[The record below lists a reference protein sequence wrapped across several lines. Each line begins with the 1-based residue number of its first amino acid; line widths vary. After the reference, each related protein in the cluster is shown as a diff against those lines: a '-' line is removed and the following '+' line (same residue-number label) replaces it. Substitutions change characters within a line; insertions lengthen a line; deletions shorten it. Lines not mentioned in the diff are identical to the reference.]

1 MKTKGFKFLPEELK
15 GKRTPQDLFDFYK
28 NNWLD
33 CDADPD
39 FLEQAFEL
47 GMEGK
52 DLPNDWY
59 NMGLTDMDY
68 IEDMNSIGQDIKKR
82 GIKAVFAEIRA
93 DAKED
98 NDTDLLEDRD
108 FNAMVEDLEE
118 NEDLVECR
126 ECFDLFP
133 KAECTKMDHGYICPT
148 CGREQQSQDF
158 SDVSFTDITTDLYD
172 QEFPDVR
179 EYDSEFGPE
188 MEERQK
194 EYHVDDIVDALLKD
208 EYDAIESYEL
218 ADEMIQDAN
227 DVEEDMKDDLL
238 DAIEHIKKEEEEH
251 IDEINAAAGRVEAD
265 PEDEDKKDDGSE
277 EDSDSEDEDDDK
289 DEDEDD
295 KDSDKDK
302 DNDKDEDDKEKN
314 EDLTEAAPSPE
325 MVEGEEILDEKKESV
340 FDKIWKPV
348 NESLWVCKF
357 KDAEIGK
364 VSAETE
370 EEALEKMQKEFP
382 EYNYGECDG
391 CFEVIQEEV
400 CKVNK
405 GINHTED
412 EQEVLNEEVEEL
424 EEGIFD
430 GARFGETLDGFYKNG
445 YVVYIRLP
453 KDATAPG
460 GFQSQIKATSFDNAK
475 KLAKQYATKY
485 AASKATVF
493 VLPMKLAQADYDALD
508 PAKKAFAPKPSS
520 GDRPPVLAKF
530 FAGGKEDTGITRAKE
545 VAKGLGKIAKADK
558 KLNKIN
564 NAEHAEE
571 EVAEVADEVDTAPAE
586 TPEAEATPEVE
597 TTPTDAA
604 TEETVPEATPA
615 APASPKKTEANKKIK
630 DALKASGMS
639 KEEIQQL
646 FKSGVLPKIR
656 KALIGEG
663 LELKDLE
670 EGFDEEEET
679 VECAWCNRKLP
690 KCECHKEVDMGW
702 LCDSCERAINSR
714 GETLTFE
721 Q

>member
-1 MKTKGFKFLPEELK
+1 MDKFEQMVETIEE
-15 GKRTPQDLFDFYK
+15 
-28 NNWLD
+28 
-33 CDADPD
+33 A
-39 FLEQAFEL
+39 
-47 GMEGK
+47 
-52 DLPNDWY
+52 
-59 NMGLTDMDY
+59 
-68 IEDMNSIGQDIKKR
+68 EDM
-82 GIKAVFAEIRA
+82 
-93 DAKED
+93 
-98 NDTDLLEDRD
+98 
-108 FNAMVEDLEE
+108 
-118 NEDLVECR
+118 VECK

-148 CGREQQSQDF
+148 CGREQQQQDF

-265 PEDEDKKDDGSE
+265 PEDEDKKDDDSE
-277 EDSDSEDEDDDK
+277 EDSDSKDEDDDK

-295 KDSDKDK
+295 KDSDKEDDAK
-302 DNDKDEDDKEKN
+302 DEDEDDKEKN

-325 MVEGEEILDEKKESV
+325 MVEGEEVLDEKKESV

-348 NESLWVCKF
+348 NESLWTCVFDGK
-357 KDAEIGK
+357 EIGT
-364 VSAETE
+364 VEAATE
-370 EEALEKMQKEFP
+370 EEAGEKMQKEFP
-382 EYNYGECDG
+382 EYPYGLYDG
-391 CFEVIQEEV
+391 CFEVFQEKV

-412 EQEVLNEEVEEL
+412 EKEVLNEEVEEL

-430 GARFGETLDGFYKNG
+430 SARFGETLDGFYKNG
-445 YVVYIRLP
+445 YVVYINLP
-453 KDATAPG
+453 KGTTAPG

-475 KLAKQYATKY
+475 KLAKQYAAKY

-493 VLPMKLAQADYDALD
+493 VLPMKHTQAEYDALD
-508 PAKKAFAPKPSS
+508 PAKKAFTVNPSVK
-520 GDRPPVLAKF
+520 DEKPPVLAKF
-530 FAGGKEDTGITRAKE
+530 FAGGKEDTGIIRAKE

-558 KLNKIN
+558 KLDKIN
-564 NAEHAEE
+564 SAERSEE
-571 EVAEVADEVDTAPAE
+571 EAAEIAGKVDTTPAE
-586 TPEAEATPEVE
+586 TPEVEAAPAAEVE
-597 TTPTDAA
+597 AEVD
-604 TEETVPEATPA
+604 ATPA
-615 APASPKKTEANKKIK
+615 APESSKKTEANKKIK

-639 KEEIQQL
+639 REEIQQL

-670 EGFDEEEET
+670 EDFDEEEET

-702 LCDSCERAINSR
+702 LCDKCEQAINSR

>member
-1 MKTKGFKFLPEELK
+1 MDKFEQMVETIEE
-15 GKRTPQDLFDFYK
+15 
-28 NNWLD
+28 
-33 CDADPD
+33 A
-39 FLEQAFEL
+39 
-47 GMEGK
+47 
-52 DLPNDWY
+52 
-59 NMGLTDMDY
+59 
-68 IEDMNSIGQDIKKR
+68 EDM
-82 GIKAVFAEIRA
+82 
-93 DAKED
+93 
-98 NDTDLLEDRD
+98 
-108 FNAMVEDLEE
+108 
-118 NEDLVECR
+118 VECK

-194 EYHVDDIVDALLKD
+194 EYHVDDIVDALIKD

-218 ADEMIQDAN
+218 ADEMLQEA

-265 PEDEDKKDDGSE
+265 PEDEDKKDDDSE

-295 KDSDKDK
+295 KDSDKEDDDK
-302 DNDKDEDDKEKN
+302 DEDEDDKEKN

-382 EYNYGECDG
+382 EYNYGEYDG
-391 CFEVIQEEV
+391 CFEVVQEDV

-405 GINHTED
+405 GINHTDD
-412 EQEVLNEEVEEL
+412 EKEVLNEGAEEL

-453 KDATAPG
+453 KDAMAPG
-460 GFQSQIKATSFDNAK
+460 GFQSQIKATSFDSAK

-508 PAKKAFAPKPSS
+508 PAKKAFAANPSVK
-520 GDRPPVLAKF
+520 DERPPVLAKF

-558 KLNKIN
+558 KLDKIN
-564 NAEHAEE
+564 NAERSEE
-571 EVAEVADEVDTAPAE
+571 EAAEIADKVDTTPAE
-586 TPEAEATPEVE
+586 APKVEADV
-597 TTPTDAA
+597 D
-604 TEETVPEATPA
+604 ATPA
-615 APASPKKTEANKKIK
+615 DAPKSSKKTEANKKIK

-663 LELKDLE
+663 LEIKDLE
-670 EGFDEEEET
+670 EGFDDEEET

-690 KCECHKEVDMGW
+690 KCECHKEIDMGW

>member
-1 MKTKGFKFLPEELK
+1 MDKFEQMVETIEE
-15 GKRTPQDLFDFYK
+15 
-28 NNWLD
+28 
-33 CDADPD
+33 A
-39 FLEQAFEL
+39 
-47 GMEGK
+47 
-52 DLPNDWY
+52 
-59 NMGLTDMDY
+59 
-68 IEDMNSIGQDIKKR
+68 EDM
-82 GIKAVFAEIRA
+82 
-93 DAKED
+93 
-98 NDTDLLEDRD
+98 
-108 FNAMVEDLEE
+108 
-118 NEDLVECR
+118 VECK

-148 CGREQQSQDF
+148 CGRERQQQDF

-218 ADEMIQDAN
+218 ADEMIQDAD
-227 DVEEDMKDDLL
+227 DVDEDMKDDLL

-265 PEDEDKKDDGSE
+265 PEDEDKKDDDSE
-277 EDSDSEDEDDDK
+277 EDSDSKDEDDDK
-289 DEDEDD
+289 DEND
-295 KDSDKDK
+295 KDSDEEDDDK
-302 DNDKDEDDKEKN
+302 DEDEDDKEKN

-348 NESLWVCKF
+348 TESLWVCKF

-382 EYNYGECDG
+382 EYNYGEYDG
-391 CFEVIQEEV
+391 CFEVVQEEV

-412 EQEVLNEEVEEL
+412 EKEVLNERAEEL

-493 VLPMKLAQADYDALD
+493 VLPLKLAQADYDALD
-508 PAKKAFAPKPSS
+508 PAKKAFAVNPSVK
-520 GDRPPVLAKF
+520 DEKPPVLAKF

-558 KLNKIN
+558 KLDKIN
-564 NAEHAEE
+564 NAEHSEE
-571 EVAEVADEVDTAPAE
+571 EAADVADEVDTAPVE
-586 TPEAEATPEVE
+586 TSEAEVAPEVE
-597 TTPTDAA
+597 VEADVDAA
-604 TEETVPEATPA
+604 PEA
-615 APASPKKTEANKKIK
+615 APDSSKKTEANRKIK
-630 DALKASGMS
+630 DALKAAGWS
-639 KEEIQQL
+639 KSDISSN
-646 FKSGVLPKIR
+646 FKTIALVR

-679 VECAWCNRKLP
+679 VECAWCNRELP

-702 LCDSCERAINSR
+702 LCDKCEQAINSR

>member
-1 MKTKGFKFLPEELK
+1 MDKFEQMVETIEE
-15 GKRTPQDLFDFYK
+15 
-28 NNWLD
+28 
-33 CDADPD
+33 A
-39 FLEQAFEL
+39 
-47 GMEGK
+47 
-52 DLPNDWY
+52 
-59 NMGLTDMDY
+59 
-68 IEDMNSIGQDIKKR
+68 EDM
-82 GIKAVFAEIRA
+82 
-93 DAKED
+93 
-98 NDTDLLEDRD
+98 
-108 FNAMVEDLEE
+108 
-118 NEDLVECR
+118 VECK

-194 EYHVDDIVDALLKD
+194 EYHVDDIVDALIKD

-218 ADEMIQDAN
+218 ADEMIQEA

-265 PEDEDKKDDGSE
+265 PEDEDKKDDDSE

-289 DEDEDD
+289 DKDD
-295 KDSDKDK
+295 KDSDKEDDDK
-302 DNDKDEDDKEKN
+302 DEDEDEDDKEKN

-348 NESLWVCKF
+348 NESLWTCVFDGK
-357 KDAEIGK
+357 EIGT
-364 VSAETE
+364 VEAATE
-370 EEALEKMQKEFP
+370 EEAGEKMQRKYP
-382 EYNYGECDG
+382 EYPYGLYDG
-391 CFEVIQEEV
+391 CFEVFQEEV

-412 EQEVLNEEVEEL
+412 EKEVLNEGAEEL

-460 GFQSQIKATSFDNAK
+460 GFQSQIKATSFDSAK
-475 KLAKQYATKY
+475 KLAKQYAAKY

-508 PAKKAFAPKPSS
+508 PAKKAFAVNPSVK
-520 GDRPPVLAKF
+520 DEKPPVLAKF

-558 KLNKIN
+558 KLDKIN
-564 NAEHAEE
+564 NAEHSEE
-571 EVAEVADEVDTAPAE
+571 ETAEVADEVDTAPAE
-586 TPEAEATPEVE
+586 TPEVEV
-597 TTPTDAA
+597 A
-604 TEETVPEATPA
+604 PEADVEADVEA
-615 APASPKKTEANKKIK
+615 APEAAPDSSKKTEANRKIK
-630 DALKASGMS
+630 DALKAAGWS
-639 KEEIQQL
+639 KSDISSN
-646 FKSGVLPKIR
+646 FKTIALVR

-679 VECAWCNRKLP
+679 VECAWCNRELP

-702 LCDSCERAINSR
+702 LCDKCEQAINSR

>member
-1 MKTKGFKFLPEELK
+1 MDKFEQMVETIEE
-15 GKRTPQDLFDFYK
+15 
-28 NNWLD
+28 
-33 CDADPD
+33 A
-39 FLEQAFEL
+39 
-47 GMEGK
+47 
-52 DLPNDWY
+52 
-59 NMGLTDMDY
+59 
-68 IEDMNSIGQDIKKR
+68 EDM
-82 GIKAVFAEIRA
+82 
-93 DAKED
+93 
-98 NDTDLLEDRD
+98 
-108 FNAMVEDLEE
+108 
-118 NEDLVECR
+118 VECK

-218 ADEMIQDAN
+218 ADEMIQEAD
-227 DVEEDMKDDLL
+227 DVDEDMKDDLL

-265 PEDEDKKDDGSE
+265 PEDEDKKDDDSE
-277 EDSDSEDEDDDK
+277 EDSDPEDEDDDK

-295 KDSDKDK
+295 KDSDKEDDDK
-302 DNDKDEDDKEKN
+302 DEDEDEDDKEKN

-382 EYNYGECDG
+382 EYNYGEYDG
-391 CFEVIQEEV
+391 CFEVVQEDV

-405 GINHTED
+405 GINHTDD
-412 EQEVLNEEVEEL
+412 EKEVLNEGAEEL

-460 GFQSQIKATSFDNAK
+460 GFQSQIKATSFDSAK
-475 KLAKQYATKY
+475 KLAKQYAAKY

-508 PAKKAFAPKPSS
+508 PAKKAFAVNPSVK
-520 GDRPPVLAKF
+520 DEKPPVLAKF

-558 KLNKIN
+558 KLDKIN
-564 NAEHAEE
+564 NAEHSEE
-571 EVAEVADEVDTAPAE
+571 EAADVADEVDTAPVE
-586 TPEAEATPEVE
+586 TPEVE
-597 TTPTDAA
+597 VA
-604 TEETVPEATPA
+604 PEADVDA
-615 APASPKKTEANKKIK
+615 APAAAPDSSKKTEANRKIK
-630 DALKASGMS
+630 DALKAAGWS
-639 KEEIQQL
+639 KSDISSN
-646 FKSGVLPKIR
+646 FKTIALVR

-679 VECAWCNRKLP
+679 VECAWCNRELP

-702 LCDSCERAINSR
+702 LCDKCEQAINSR

>member
-1 MKTKGFKFLPEELK
+1 MDKFEQMVETIEE
-15 GKRTPQDLFDFYK
+15 
-28 NNWLD
+28 
-33 CDADPD
+33 A
-39 FLEQAFEL
+39 
-47 GMEGK
+47 
-52 DLPNDWY
+52 
-59 NMGLTDMDY
+59 
-68 IEDMNSIGQDIKKR
+68 EDM
-82 GIKAVFAEIRA
+82 
-93 DAKED
+93 
-98 NDTDLLEDRD
+98 
-108 FNAMVEDLEE
+108 
-118 NEDLVECR
+118 VECK

-194 EYHVDDIVDALLKD
+194 EYHVDDIVDALIKD

-218 ADEMIQDAN
+218 ADEMIQEA

-265 PEDEDKKDDGSE
+265 PEDEDKKDDDSE

-295 KDSDKDK
+295 KDSDKEDDDK
-302 DNDKDEDDKEKN
+302 DEDEDDKEKN

-382 EYNYGECDG
+382 EYNYGEYDG
-391 CFEVIQEEV
+391 CFEVVQEDV

-412 EQEVLNEEVEEL
+412 EKEVLNEGAEEL

-460 GFQSQIKATSFDNAK
+460 GFQSQIKATSFDSAK
-475 KLAKQYATKY
+475 KLAKQYAAKY

-508 PAKKAFAPKPSS
+508 PAKKAFAVNPSVK
-520 GDRPPVLAKF
+520 DEKPPVLAKF

-558 KLNKIN
+558 KLDKIN
-564 NAEHAEE
+564 NAEHSEE
-571 EVAEVADEVDTAPAE
+571 ETAEVADEVDTAPVE
-586 TPEAEATPEVE
+586 TPEVE
-597 TTPTDAA
+597 VAPEVEVEADVDAA
-604 TEETVPEATPA
+604 PEA
-615 APASPKKTEANKKIK
+615 APDSSKKTEANRKIK
-630 DALKASGMS
+630 DALKAAGWS
-639 KEEIQQL
+639 KSDISSN
-646 FKSGVLPKIR
+646 FKTIALVR

-679 VECAWCNRKLP
+679 VECAWCNRELP

-702 LCDSCERAINSR
+702 LCDKCEQAINSR

>member
-1 MKTKGFKFLPEELK
+1 MDKFEQMVETIEE
-15 GKRTPQDLFDFYK
+15 
-28 NNWLD
+28 
-33 CDADPD
+33 A
-39 FLEQAFEL
+39 
-47 GMEGK
+47 
-52 DLPNDWY
+52 
-59 NMGLTDMDY
+59 
-68 IEDMNSIGQDIKKR
+68 EDM
-82 GIKAVFAEIRA
+82 
-93 DAKED
+93 
-98 NDTDLLEDRD
+98 
-108 FNAMVEDLEE
+108 
-118 NEDLVECR
+118 VECK

-179 EYDSEFGPE
+179 EYDSEFGPA

-194 EYHVDDIVDALLKD
+194 DYDVDDIVDALIKD

-218 ADEMIQDAN
+218 ADEMIQQADI
-227 DVEEDMKDDLL
+227 EEDMKDDLL
-238 DAIEHIKKEEEEH
+238 DTIEHIKEEEEEH
-251 IDEINAAAGRVEAD
+251 IDEINNAAGRVEAD
-265 PEDEDKKDDGSE
+265 PEDEDKKDDDSE
-277 EDSDSEDEDDDK
+277 EDSDSKDEDDDK
-289 DEDEDD
+289 DEGEDD
-295 KDSDKDK
+295 KDSDKEDEDK
-302 DNDKDEDDKEKN
+302 DEDDEDDKEKN
-314 EDLTEAAPSPE
+314 EDLTEVAPSPE
-325 MVEGEEILDEKKESV
+325 MVEGEEVLDEKKESV

-348 NESLWVCKF
+348 NESLWTCVFDGK
-357 KDAEIGK
+357 EIGT
-364 VSAETE
+364 VEAATE
-370 EEALEKMQKEFP
+370 EEAGEKMQKEFP
-382 EYNYGECDG
+382 EYPYGLYDG
-391 CFEVIQEEV
+391 CFEVFQEEV

-412 EQEVLNEEVEEL
+412 EKEVLNEEAEEL

-430 GARFGETLDGFYKNG
+430 GRFGETLDGFYKNG

-453 KDATAPG
+453 KDAEAPG
-460 GFQSQIKATSFDNAK
+460 GFQSQIKATSFDSAK

-493 VLPMKLAQADYDALD
+493 VLPMKLTQADYDALD
-508 PAKKAFAPKPSS
+508 PAKKAFAANPAS
-520 GDRPPVLAKF
+520 GDKPQVLAKF

-564 NAEHAEE
+564 NAERSEE
-571 EVAEVADEVDTAPAE
+571 EAADVADEVDTTPAE
-586 TPEAEATPEVE
+586 TPEVEAAPAAEVEAEVE
-597 TTPTDAA
+597 TA
-604 TEETVPEATPA
+604 PA
-615 APASPKKTEANKKIK
+615 APESSKKTEANKKIK

-639 KEEIQQL
+639 RDEIQQL

-670 EGFDEEEET
+670 EDFDEEEET
-679 VECAWCNRKLP
+679 VECAWCNRAVP

>member
-1 MKTKGFKFLPEELK
+1 MDKFEQMVETIEE
-15 GKRTPQDLFDFYK
+15 
-28 NNWLD
+28 
-33 CDADPD
+33 A
-39 FLEQAFEL
+39 
-47 GMEGK
+47 
-52 DLPNDWY
+52 
-59 NMGLTDMDY
+59 
-68 IEDMNSIGQDIKKR
+68 EDM
-82 GIKAVFAEIRA
+82 
-93 DAKED
+93 
-98 NDTDLLEDRD
+98 
-108 FNAMVEDLEE
+108 
-118 NEDLVECR
+118 VECK

-148 CGREQQSQDF
+148 CGRGQQQDF

-179 EYDSEFGPE
+179 EYDAEFGPE

-194 EYHVDDIVDALLKD
+194 DYNVDDIVDALIKD

-218 ADEMIQDAN
+218 ADEMIQEA

-265 PEDEDKKDDGSE
+265 PEDEDKKDDDSE

-289 DEDEDD
+289 DEDDKDADKEDD
-295 KDSDKDK
+295 
-302 DNDKDEDDKEKN
+302 DKDEDDEEKN

-348 NESLWVCKF
+348 NESLWTCVFDGK
-357 KDAEIGK
+357 EIGT
-364 VSAETE
+364 VEAATE
-370 EEALEKMQKEFP
+370 EEAGEEMQRKYP
-382 EYNYGECDG
+382 EYPYGLYDG
-391 CFEVIQEEV
+391 CFEVIKEEV

-412 EQEVLNEEVEEL
+412 EKEVLNEGAEEL

-430 GARFGETLDGFYKNG
+430 GRVGETLDGFYKNG

-475 KLAKQYATKY
+475 KLAKQYAAKY

-508 PAKKAFAPKPSS
+508 PAKKAFAPNPSS

-564 NAEHAEE
+564 NAEQAEE
-571 EVAEVADEVDTAPAE
+571 EAAEVADEVDTAPAE
-586 TPEAEATPEVE
+586 TPEAEAAPEVE
-597 TTPTDAA
+597 TVTADAA
-604 TEETVPEATPA
+604 TEETAPEATPA
-615 APASPKKTEANKKIK
+615 APESSKKTEANKKIK

-670 EGFDEEEET
+670 EGFDDEEET